1 MYYVCFWSGLFPVV
15 LSTKQTHL
23 HMKETAY
30 TGTRV
35 LTREKSITKQQTR
48 LQNVT
53 DSLSFSQ
60 KQMDMYTHL
69 LLSETPFSMRSKSA
83 LTTVHA
89 VCCSNRGIPS
99 ASHRHYTALKAWR
112 TTMPQVQVGV
122 ALTYLSNT
130 TIVRSCA
137 FVLYPHHTIFLEVSF
152 SLWMLSMHHR
162 SSTSNKHFITT

>member
-1 MYYVCFWSGLFPVV
+1 LYIYVSDQGLFPVV
-15 LSTKQTHL
+15 LWVGTQQPSNGRSTKQTHL

-35 LTREKSITKQQTR
+35 HTSTQKITPVQQREKSITKQQTR

-60 KQMDMYTHL
+60 KQTDTYTHL
-69 LLSETPFSMRSKSA
+69 LLSGTPFSMRSKSA
-83 LTTVHA
+83 LTTAHVMR
-89 VCCSNRGIPS
+89 CSNRGIPS

-112 TTMPQVQVGV
+112 PTMPQVQVGV

-130 TIVRSCA
+130 AIICT
-137 FVLYPHHTIFLEVSF
+137 
-152 SLWMLSMHHR
+152 
-162 SSTSNKHFITT
+162 